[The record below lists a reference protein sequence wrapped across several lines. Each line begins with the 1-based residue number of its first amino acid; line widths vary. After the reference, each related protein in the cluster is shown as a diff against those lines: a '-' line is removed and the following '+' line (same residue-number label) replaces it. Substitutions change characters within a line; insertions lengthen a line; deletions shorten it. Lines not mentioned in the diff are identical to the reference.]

1 MRKLP
6 LSFVFLFFTLSL
18 LANNE
23 PERSLQAS
31 KVTQAPKLDGVLDEP
46 IWQSAPVAENFIV
59 NSPNYGEASAH
70 KTKVY
75 VLYDN
80 DAIYIGAYLYDD
92 PAQVRTQLTARDKES
107 MQDVDYFSVFF
118 DTYNDDQ
125 NGFQFLVTSRNVQSD
140 GRLSPNRSSQF
151 GPPSDYSWDAVWES
165 KVSMM
170 EDGWVVEMKI
180 PYYSLRFAK
189 KEKQDWGL
197 NFQRYVRRS
206 NESSYW
212 NNINPNQNGF
222 VNQFGKLSGLE
233 NLSPPLR
240 LSFLPYITAGYR
252 TTPTSKGRANEFLRN
267 GGMDL
272 KYGVNESFTLDMTL
286 IPDFGQVI
294 SDNVIN
300 NLSPFEVQFQENRPF
315 FTEGTEIFNKAGLF
329 YSRRV
334 GATPSGYYTARSMGS
349 TDSTRILSNP
359 GVVQLLNATKFSG
372 RTKQKLGIGIFNAIA
387 APMFAEIENTNTKQ
401 VERIQTEPFTNYNL
415 IVLDQALKGRSS
427 ITLTNANV
435 TRNGAARD
443 ANVTGLD
450 VFLFDKS
457 NQYGLQAKFDYSHI
471 MGLNPY
477 SGFKSVL
484 SLGKVSGKIQ
494 YNLLSN
500 VESDKYD
507 PNDLGYLSAPN
518 EVMTQFSI
526 SYNQLTPTDKFNS
539 YNFKF
544 SVRHEMMYEPFVF
557 TNIQYNA
564 SGFWFFKNFWDLS
577 LGATYQPLWQKTYF
591 ELRTPGRYM
600 RQVPWGFLR
609 LNGSTDSRK
618 RLFARLTAG
627 MAESVDIENDPY
639 IVIHPGL
646 RYRFSDRFSLD
657 IDWSYTD
664 DRGQFGYAFMR
675 EPNGEP
681 IIGRRRKTD
690 VTSLISGIYNFTS
703 RMNLTLRA
711 RHYWSRVNYA
721 SFYNVSQDGW
731 YIDRPF
737 IPGQDQNF
745 NVWNMDVFYTWDFN
759 YGSRFIVG
767 WKNWLAN
774 DFPIDGDRHKNY
786 WSNASRVF
794 YTPQGNEFTAR
805 MIFFIDSQK
814 LKRKRNQ
821 S

>member
-1 MRKLP
+1 MRKLI
-6 LSFVFLFFTLSL
+6 LSL
-18 LANNE
+18 VLLLATFSSFAGNE

-31 KVTQAPKLDGVLDEP
+31 KVLQAPKLDGVLDEA
-46 IWQSAPVAENFIV
+46 IWQNAPFAENFIV
-59 NSPNYGEASAH
+59 NSPNYGEASAYR
-70 KTKVY
+70 TKVY
-75 VLYDN
+75 VVYDN
-80 DAIYIGAYLYDD
+80 SNIYIGAYLYDD
-92 PAQVRTQLTARDKES
+92 PSKVRTQLTARDRES
-107 MQDVDYFSVFF
+107 QQDVDYFSVFF

-125 NGFQFLVTSRNVQSD
+125 NGFQFVVTSRNVQSD

-165 KVSMM
+165 KVTMH

-180 PYYSLRFAK
+180 PYFSLRFAK

-222 VNQFGKLSGLE
+222 VNQFGRLSGLE
-233 NLSPPLR
+233 NLEPPLR
-240 LSFLPYITAGYR
+240 LSFLPYVTAGYR
-252 TTPTSKGRANEFLRN
+252 TTPTSQGRVNEFLRN
-267 GGMDL
+267 GGMDV

-334 GATPSGYYTARSMGS
+334 GATPSGYYSARSKGS

-372 RTKQKLGIGIFNAIA
+372 RTKQKLGIGVFNAVA
-387 APMFAEIENTNTKQ
+387 APMFAEIENINSKT
-401 VERIQTEPFTNYNL
+401 VERMQTEPFTNYNL

-427 ITLTNANV
+427 ITLTNASV
-435 TRNGAARD
+435 IRNGAGRD
-443 ANVTGLD
+443 ANVTGFD
-450 VFLFDKS
+450 VSLFDKS
-457 NQYGLQAKFDYSHI
+457 NQYGFQGKFDYSKI
-471 MGLNPY
+471 MGSNPY
-477 SGFKSVL
+477 NGFKSVL
-484 SLGKVSGKIQ
+484 SVGKVSGKIQ
-494 YNLLSN
+494 YNFLSN
-500 VESDKYD
+500 VESDRYD
-507 PNDLGYLSAPN
+507 PNDLGFLGAPN
-518 EVMTQFSI
+518 KVNHQFRI

-539 YNFKF
+539 YNFSF
-544 SVRHEMMYEPFVF
+544 TVRHEMLYKPFVF
-557 TNIQYNA
+557 TNVQYNA
-564 SGFWFFKNFWDLS
+564 GSFWFFKNFWDLS
-577 LGATYQPLWQKTYF
+577 LNATYQPLWQKNYF
-591 ELRTPGRYM
+591 ELRTPGRFM
-600 RQVPWGFLR
+600 RQVPWGFMR

-618 RLFARLTAG
+618 RLFARLTLG
-627 MAESVDIENDPY
+627 FAESVDIKNDPY
-639 IVIHPGL
+639 YIIHPGM
-646 RYRFSDRFSLD
+646 RYRFSDRLSLD
-657 IDWSYTD
+657 VDWNYMD

-675 EPNGEP
+675 ETNGEP

-690 VTSLISGIYNFTS
+690 VTTLISGIYNFTS
-703 RMNLTLRA
+703 RMNVTLRA
-711 RHYWSRVNYA
+711 RHYWSRVTYA
-721 SFYNVSQDGW
+721 SFFNVSEDGW
-731 YIDRPF
+731 YIDRAF

-745 NVWNMDVFYTWDFN
+745 NVWNLDVFYTWDFN

-774 DFPIDGDRHKNY
+774 DFSIDGDRHKNY
-786 WSNASRVF
+786 WSNAGRVLF
-794 YTPQGNEFTAR
+794 TPQGNEFTAR

-814 LKRKRNQ
+814 LKRKRQQ